1 MSHPTERAT
10 AATTVKD
17 PVCGMD
23 VDPTVSTHRSEHD
36 GATFHFCSARCKAT
50 FDADPAS
57 YSSSGPDALADHDGA
72 HEHHGHG
79 PSADGA
85 ASTPAPG
92 EVAEWTCPMHPEIR
106 RPGPGSCPICGM
118 ALEPVMVTADSG
130 PSPELAD

>member
-1 MSHPTERAT
+1 
-10 AATTVKD
+10 
-17 PVCGMD
+17 MD

-118 ALEPVMVTADSG
+118 ALEPVMVAG
-130 PSPELAD
+130 PALSWRT